1 MGLLQLLKKDHIMAT
16 KSLKIYIGLLTAV
29 LAIGSSVLLVT
40 ESTLAQPAGPS
51 ARMDPARMDKM
62 VEMRVERMA
71 KEVNA
76 TPEQKAKL
84 LAIAKTAQTDIKPMH
99 DQIRAR
105 MEKAMADSK
114 EVLTPEQRTK
124 WDARMKSFQE
134 RMEKRMG
141 DRADKK

>member
-1 MGLLQLLKKDHIMAT
+1 MAT
-16 KSLKIYIGLLTAV
+16 SSLKTYIGLLTAA
-29 LAIGSSVLLVT
+29 LAIGGSVMLVT
-40 ESTLAQPAGPS
+40 ESTMAQPAAHG
-51 ARMDPARMDKM
+51 RMDPARMDKM

-105 MEKAMADSK
+105 MEKAMADIAARQGGID
-114 EVLTPEQRTK
+114 VLCANAGIFPQAKLQHYCTFVRC
-124 WDARMKSFQE
+124 FQGFLI
-134 RMEKRMG
+134 KNW
-141 DRADKK
+141 